1 MWLVDD
7 ISNCGMKLKIAVY
20 CLFPVTRRL
29 RFNHDY
35 PLLHIHSYIHTSL
48 HEMQALNVV
57 SMTAATYVPSS
68 SSSPPPP
75 SFDTSSQRRHT
86 FFLTSDCRFVLSLH
100 TDPLVFGAPAS
111 SPTPGI
117 SYSSSPRH
125 GHDRPSPN
133 PHKIVTRCS
142 QLCCSRWHNW
152 DGHASLAKLCIPLCA
167 GSRRFSLF
175 G

>member
-7 ISNCGMKLKIAVY
+7 ISNCGLKLKIAVY
-20 CLFPVTRRL
+20 CLLPVTRRL

-35 PLLHIHSYIHTSL
+35 PLLHIHSYIHTYITTRNASV
-48 HEMQALNVV
+48 ECGKYDCC
-57 SMTAATYVPSS
+57 YVRTIIIITT
-68 SSSPPPP
+68 PPPP
-75 SFDTSSQRRHT
+75 SFDTSSQRRRT
-86 FFLTSDCRFVLSLH
+86 FYLTSDCHFVLSLH

-133 PHKIVTRCS
+133 PHKIATRCS
-142 QLCCSRWHNW
+142 QLCCSRWHN
-152 DGHASLAKLCIPLCA
+152 
-167 GSRRFSLF
+167 
-175 G
+175 